1 MKRRGYFKKVKVL
14 FDHPNPFLL
23 AHGGFQI
30 QIEQTKKAL
39 EAAGVEVEWLRWWD
53 DQQKGDLIHY
63 FNAAS
68 PTYLEQARR
77 SGIPVVMTTLFTET
91 CNRSQSALQMQGWLT
106 QSILRL
112 PGGEGIKNQLTW
124 RAYNACDQNI
134 VGLAAERQV
143 LEIVYRVPHEKISEV
158 PLGLSDAFL
167 QAGHGKRIED
177 HLICTGTIT
186 DRKRSVEL
194 AKLAHS
200 AGVPILF
207 VGKPYHSSDPYWREF
222 NSLVDGKIVRHH
234 SHVSNEAALIH
245 LLKAARGFVLMSRH
259 ENWCLSAHEAAA
271 CGLPLL
277 VPDQRWSRERFG
289 DEASYFTGHTERDVE
304 VIKKFH
310 TYAASANSPQVKLW
324 SWKEAVI
331 PLISCYERALKTS
344 R

>member
-1 MKRRGYFKKVKVL
+1 
-14 FDHPNPFLL
+14 
-23 AHGGFQI
+23 
-30 QIEQTKKAL
+30 
-39 EAAGVEVEWLRWWD
+39 
-53 DQQKGDLIHY
+53 
-63 FNAAS
+63 
-68 PTYLEQARR
+68 
-77 SGIPVVMTTLFTET
+77 
-91 CNRSQSALQMQGWLT
+91 
-106 QSILRL
+106 
-112 PGGEGIKNQLTW
+112 
-124 RAYNACDQNI
+124 
-134 VGLAAERQV
+134 
-143 LEIVYRVPHEKISEV
+143 
-158 PLGLSDAFL
+158 
-167 QAGHGKRIED
+167 
-177 HLICTGTIT
+177 
-186 DRKRSVEL
+186 
-194 AKLAHS
+194 
-200 AGVPILF
+200 
-207 VGKPYHSSDPYWREF
+207 
-222 NSLVDGKIVRHH
+222 LVDGKIVRHH